1 AVGISTKNCAKTI
14 ENVVRVVDEGL
25 KKYFPDKEG
34 LIIVSDG
41 FSTDK
46 TRDIAEGIK
55 TESEKIVKQQEGSLG
70 KGNGVKTIFSLS
82 KENQA
87 EAIALVDGD
96 LTSIKPEWIK
106 RLLLPVLE
114 GNDLVVPFYLR
125 DRYDGV
131 ITNQIAF
138 PLTKTLYG
146 VNIRQPIGGEYGLS
160 SRYSQIALSHKLF
173 PAKFGIDIFLTT
185 VACCEGM
192 KIVESVLG
200 IKEHE
205 STKEYEDPEK
215 LLVPMF
221 YQVVGRIF
229 ELISYYKEHIKKVRG
244 MREIERI
251 GVIPSVAPARI
262 PVDKEVLLTK
272 FKAKYEEFIQG
283 KKEAEFLEELLPSFE
298 KIDKEKIENFS
309 LPLDLWVKAVY
320 YSINAFLKGEE
331 VMNILRALWQG
342 RFIAL
347 VKETEKM
354 DNQEAEDYIQKQ
366 VDIFAKYKYLLRKSQ
381 ES

>member
-1 AVGISTKNCAKTI
+1 MNIAVGISTKNCAKTI
-14 ENVVRVVDEGL
+14 GNVVRVVDEGL
-25 KKYFPDKEG
+25 REYFPDKEG

-46 TRDIAEGIK
+46 TRDIAERIK
-55 TESEKIVKQQEGSLG
+55 TESEKIVKEQEGSLG
-70 KGNGVKTIFSLS
+70 KGNGVRTILSLS
-82 KENQA
+82 KEK
-87 EAIALVDGD
+87 EVKAIALVDGD

-160 SRYSQIALSHKLF
+160 SHYSEIALSHKLF

-205 STKEYEDPEK
+205 STKEYKDPEK

-221 YQVVGRIF
+221 YQVVGTIF
-229 ELISYYKEHIKKVRG
+229 KLIGYYKEHIKKVRG

-251 GVIPSVAPARI
+251 GEIPSLAPARI
-262 PVDKEVLLTK
+262 PVDKEALLTK
-272 FKAKYEEFIQG
+272 FKAKYQEFIQG
-283 KKEAEFLEELLPSFE
+283 KKEAEFLGELLPSFNE
-298 KIDKEKIENFS
+298 IDKENIENFS
-309 LPLDLWVKAVY
+309 LPLELWVQAVY
-320 YSINAFLKGEE
+320 FSINAFLKGEE
-331 VMNILRALWQG
+331 VMDILRALWQG

-354 DNQEAEDYIQKQ
+354 NNQEAEDYIQKQ
-366 VDIFAKYKYLLRKSQ
+366 VDVFAKYKCLSK
-381 ES
+381 

>member
-1 AVGISTKNCAKTI
+1 MRIAVGISTKNCAKTI
-14 ENVVRVVDEGL
+14 GNVVRVVDEGL
-25 KKYFPDKEG
+25 KNFFPDQEG

-46 TRDIAEGIK
+46 TGDIAEGIK
-55 TESEKIVKQQEGSLG
+55 TESEKIVKQQEGSSG
-70 KGNGVKTIFSLS
+70 KGNGVKTILSLS
-82 KENQA
+82 KEN
-87 EAIALVDGD
+87 EVKAIALVDGD
-96 LTSIKPEWIK
+96 LTSIKPDWIK
-106 RLLLPVLE
+106 RLLLPILE

-138 PLTKTLYG
+138 PLTRTLYG

-160 SRYSQIALSHKLF
+160 SRYSQLALSHKLF

-205 STKEYEDPEK
+205 STKEYEDQEK

-221 YQVVGRIF
+221 YQVVGTIF
-229 ELISYYKEHIKKVRG
+229 ELIGYYKEDIKKVRG
-244 MREIERI
+244 IRKVKRI

-262 PVDKEVLLTK
+262 PVDKEALLTK
-272 FKAKYEEFIQG
+272 FKAKYQEFIQG
-283 KKEAEFLEELLPSFE
+283 KKEADFLGELRPSFDR
-298 KIDKEKIENFS
+298 IAKENMENFS
-309 LPLDLWVKAVY
+309 FPLDLWVKAVY
-320 YSINAFLKGEE
+320 YSINAFIGGRE
-331 VMNILRALWQG
+331 VMDVLRALWQG
-342 RFIAL
+342 RFIGL
-347 VKETEKM
+347 VTETERM
-354 DNQEAEDYIQKQ
+354 DNREAEDYIQKQ
-366 VDIFAKYKYLLRKSQ
+366 VDLFAKYKYLLK
-381 ES
+381 